1 MTLAEEEKMA
11 MAAAAGGGA
20 GANEG
25 DWQKI
30 PDLTE

>member
-11 MAAAAGGGA
+11 MAAAGGGA